1 MTSILTVG
9 VAVID
14 FVFSV
19 DEMPKAG
26 TKTRAQNAV
35 VVGGGCAANAAAA
48 ISRLGGSAHLAARVG
63 QDMVG
68 DLIVSGLRD
77 EGVDCS
83 LVRRFENGRSSYSS
97 VVVDRSGERMIVNYR
112 DKTLDFGATWLASSD
127 LPDFDAVLAD
137 TRWPEGARVAMEKAR
152 ERGAPGILDA
162 EPPVREA
169 QAALGV
175 ASHIAFGQRGLL
187 DFTGETDFETALRA
201 AAAETGAW
209 VCVTLGDKGVTWLED
224 DGVAHM
230 PSFAVQAVDTLG
242 AGDVWHGAFA
252 MKLGEGAGEKQAI
265 RFANAVAA
273 LKCTRFGGRA
283 GAPRAA
289 EVEAFLAGNS

>member
-14 FVFSV
+14 FVFRV
-19 DEMPKAG
+19 EDMPKPAE
-26 TKTRAQNAV
+26 KTRARDAA

-48 ISRLGGSAHLAARVG
+48 ISRLGGTAHLAARVG

-68 DLIVSGLRD
+68 DMIVSGLRD
-77 EGVDCS
+77 EGVDCL
-83 LVRRFENGRSSYSS
+83 LVRRFENRRSSYSS
-97 VVVDRSGERMIVNYR
+97 VVVDRHGERMIVNYR
-112 DKTLDFGATWLASSD
+112 DETLDFGAAWLASSD

-169 QAALGV
+169 QAALGI
-175 ASHIAFGQRGLL
+175 ASHIAFGQKGLMDL
-187 DFTGETDFETALRA
+187 TGEKDVETALRA

-209 VCVTLGDKGVTWLED
+209 VCVTLGENGVTWLED

-230 PSFAVQAVDTLG
+230 PSFPVEAIDTLG

-252 MKLGEGAGEKQAI
+252 LKLGEGSGEREAI

-273 LKCTRFGGRA
+273 LKCSRFGGRA
-283 GAPRAA
+283 GAPRYE
-289 EVEAFLAGNS
+289 EVEALLAEMR